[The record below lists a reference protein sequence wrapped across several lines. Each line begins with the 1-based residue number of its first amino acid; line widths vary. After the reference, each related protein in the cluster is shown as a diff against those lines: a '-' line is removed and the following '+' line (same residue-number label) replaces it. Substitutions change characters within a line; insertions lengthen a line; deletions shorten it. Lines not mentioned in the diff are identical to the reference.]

1 MVRAL
6 AQFVSVLFHPLYV
19 VVFVY
24 ALFTIVNPFQFSN
37 FDRVE
42 QGVFFINLMVQSIII
57 PIIAILMMKFLGMI
71 GGLEME
77 KRTDRIGPLIVTGIC
92 YLWLTI
98 NFYNNIEVPQ
108 FLTSFMLG
116 ATISLFLGF
125 LINLA
130 EKISLH
136 TIGIGGLIAAYCIMI
151 YKYGYGFATIQI
163 GENEYYVHLMLI
175 LGILIIFGGL
185 VASARLYLGRHVSRE
200 IYGGLLVGL
209 IGQVFALRII
219 F

>member
-42 QGVFFINLMVQSIII
+42 QGVFFISLMVQSIII

-77 KRTDRIGPLIVTGIC
+77 ERTDRIGPLIVTGIC

-98 NFYNNIEVPQ
+98 NFLNNPDVPE
-108 FLTSFMLG
+108 FLTSFMMG

-125 LINLA
+125 LINLV

-151 YKYGYGFATIQI
+151 YKYGYGYATIQFA
-163 GENEYYVHLMLI
+163 GEEYYVHLMLI
-175 LGILIIFGGL
+175 LAILIILGGL
-185 VASARLYLGRHVSRE
+185 VASSRLYLGRHVSRE
-200 IYGGLLVGL
+200 VYGGFLVGF
-209 IGQVFALRII
+209 IGQVIALRII
-219 F
+219 Y

>member
-37 FDRVE
+37 FDRIE
-42 QGVFFINLMVQSIII
+42 QGVFFISLMVQSIII
-57 PIIAILMMKFLGMI
+57 PIVAILMMKFLGMI

-77 KRTDRIGPLIVTGIC
+77 ERTDRIGPLIVTGIC

-98 NFYNNIEVPQ
+98 NFMNNSDVPP

-125 LINLA
+125 LMNLA

-151 YKYGYGFATIQI
+151 YKYGYGYATVQI
-163 GENEYYVHLMLI
+163 AGGEYYVHLMLI
-175 LGILIIFGGL
+175 LAILIILGGL

-200 IYGGLLVGL
+200 VYGGFLVGL
-209 IGQVFALRII
+209 IGQVIALRIL

>member
-1 MVRAL
+1 M

-19 VVFVY
+19 VVYVY

-37 FDRVE
+37 FNRTE
-42 QGVFFINLMVQSIII
+42 QGVFFISLMVLSVII
-57 PIIAILMMKFLGMI
+57 PIVSILMMKFLGMI

-77 KRTDRIGPLIVTGIC
+77 ERTDRIGPLIVTGIC

-98 NFYNNIEVPQ
+98 NFYKNGEIPQ

-136 TIGIGGLIAAYCIMI
+136 TVGFGGLIAAYCIMI
-151 YKYGYGFATIQI
+151 YKYGYGFATINFA
-163 GENEYYVHLMLI
+163 GVEYYVHLMLI
-175 LGILIIFGGL
+175 LAILIFLGGL
-185 VASARLYLGRHVSRE
+185 IGSARLYLGRHVSRE
-200 IYGGLLVGL
+200 VYGGFLVGM
-209 IGQVFALRII
+209 IGQVIALRII